1 MMDLDMTESLAP
13 KSDQLDAVDL
23 VAGPR
28 TFTIE
33 NVTKHNNEQPFNFHL
48 AGFPRVWRPG
58 LSMRRVIAKAW
69 GSKASAYI
77 GQSVT
82 LFCDPTVQFGNEA
95 VGGTRISHMTGIDKP
110 LKVPLLIKKGRSAV
124 FTVQPLAA
132 PAPAR
137 DFLAEAELAG
147 GDEGSLRALWLAA
160 QQAGAAQEVL
170 DKIRS
175 MATPADEN
183 PPA

>member
-1 MMDLDMTESLAP
+1 
-13 KSDQLDAVDL
+13 
-23 VAGPR
+23 
-28 TFTIE
+28 
-33 NVTKHNNEQPFNFHL
+33 
-48 AGFPRVWRPG
+48 
-58 LSMRRVIAKAW
+58 
-69 GSKASAYI
+69 
-77 GQSVT
+77 
-82 LFCDPTVQFGNEA
+82 
-95 VGGTRISHMTGIDKP
+95 MTGLDKP

-124 FTVQPLAA
+124 FTVQPLTA

-137 DFLAEAELAG
+137 DFLAEARLAG
-147 GDEGSLRALWLAA
+147 GDARSLRALWLAA